1 MLPCCCVFFITHPD
15 AIYVQVLCFLHIQM
29 PNKGHACWERPET
42 RGHGHSKKCFQID
55 INTPSSDVAA
65 ALAAAS
71 VVFRKKRPLLFQA
84 SHQESY

>member
-1 MLPCCCVFFITHPD
+1 MGVYLQASD
-15 AIYVQVLCFLHIQM
+15 A
-29 PNKGHACWERPET
+29 NKGHACWERPET

-65 ALAAAS
+65 VLAAAS